1 MRGRTS
7 CLCRFGWTWRD
18 GLERGACQH
27 LGMNAQHVNY
37 DLCRTLASESPYPL
51 VFATIS
57 GAHLYGFASKDSD
70 FDQRGIHVLP
80 ASEVLGLRQTRETI
94 EQEGIREGYEIDLV
108 THDLAKFCRLMLKK
122 NGYVLEQLLSPLVV
136 VTTPA
141 HERLIDLAPACI
153 TRFHAFHYL
162 GFAETQWRL
171 FRKEHPP
178 RVKPLLYTYRV
189 LLTGIH
195 LMRTGEVNANLPSLN
210 EMFKLPYIHDL
221 IAAKTGGKEKQT
233 VPDADMV
240 FHEQEYLR
248 LRELLEREHER
259 SSLPETNGAL
269 AAMSELV
276 VQVRLAPDRW
286 LRR

>member
-1 MRGRTS
+1 
-7 CLCRFGWTWRD
+7 
-18 GLERGACQH
+18 
-27 LGMNAQHVNY
+27 MNAQHINY
-37 DLCRTLASESPYPL
+37 ELCRALAKESPYPL
-51 VFATIS
+51 AFATIS
-57 GAHLYGFASKDSD
+57 GAHLYGFASADSD

-80 ASEVLGLRQTRETI
+80 AAEVLGLRETRETI

-108 THDLAKFCRLMLKK
+108 THDIAKFCRLMLKK

-136 VTTPA
+136 QTSAA
-141 HERLIDLAPACI
+141 HKRLIELAPDCI

-195 LMRTGEVNANLPSLN
+195 LMRAGEVNANLPSLN
-210 EMFKLPYIHDL
+210 ETFGLPYVKHL
-221 IAAKTGGKEKQT
+221 ISCKTGGKEKQT

-240 FHEQEYLR
+240 FHEQEYSR

-259 SSLPETNGAL
+259 SSLPDSNRAL
-269 AAMSELV
+269 SAINDLV
-276 VQVRLAPDRW
+276 VGVRLQPEKW
-286 LRR
+286 LT